1 MSTVKTFFK
10 NIFKRKPNKLTGS
23 VERYQDFSYSL
34 NGYSTNSLNN
44 PLSAAEFLMYGL
56 CVRAVQLIANDIGKV
71 NFRHLKILSN
81 GERVPIANSQL
92 SKLLNTSPN
101 QTQTPWAFKKTLIW
115 NLMLHGKAPILVV
128 REPESNSI
136 AELFPIFP
144 NYVEKEENENGVQ
157 YWWVKGDKPLRL
169 YDDEIIWIDYE
180 LIPGFES
187 LNIRTLFK
195 STIAKLKENEISLA
209 RAVTYDLRHN
219 LLVKIRD
226 ATNREQR
233 EEAENA
239 IRAMIQ
245 RQKQTGS
252 LGMVVDQKWDVG
264 KIGDLVNMQIDHQTR
279 NSIGREFA
287 ASLGIPPAKLGIDDP
302 NKYNSSVELNRAYVD
317 NSLKPLLINI
327 TQEMTKAIGGRDEE
341 ITYRPIDLLSIDAKS
356 IQEFASSGIN
366 NGFITP
372 NEIRELLGFDKHPDG
387 DSLLANGTLTP
398 VNLLQNPNFDVPKEK
413 GKEDT

>member
-1 MSTVKTFFK
+1 MRQFKSLFK
-10 NIFKRKPNKLTGS
+10 NIFKRKPKNLADN
-23 VERYQDFSYSL
+23 VDRYQDFSFSL
-34 NGYSTNSLNN
+34 NSYSNNSLSN
-44 PLSAAEFLMYGL
+44 PLNPAEFLMYGL

-71 NFRHLKILSN
+71 NFRHLKLSSN
-81 GERVPIANSQL
+81 GEKIPIANSQIVR
-92 SKLLNTSPN
+92 LLNQTPN
-101 QTQTPWAFKKTLIW
+101 RTQTPWIFKKTLIW
-115 NLMLHGKAPILVV
+115 NLLLYGKAPILVV
-128 REPESNSI
+128 RNPETGTI
-136 AELFPIFP
+136 DELYPIFP
-144 NYVEKEENENGVQ
+144 NYVEKDESETGITF
-157 YWWVKGDKPLRL
+157 WWVKGEKPLQL
-169 YDDEIIWIDYE
+169 YADEIVWIDYE
-180 LIPGFES
+180 LIPGFDS

-226 ATNREQR
+226 ATNAEQR
-233 EEAENA
+233 QEAENA
-239 IRAMIQ
+239 IRAMIH

-327 TQEMTKAIGGRDEE
+327 TQEITKTLAKNNEE
-341 ITYRPIDLLSIDAKS
+341 ITYRPVDLLSIDAKS
-356 IQEFASSGIN
+356 IQEFAASGIN

-372 NEIRELLGFDKHPDG
+372 NEVRELLGFDKHPDG
-387 DSLLANGTLTP
+387 DKLLANGTLTP
-398 VNLLQNPNFDVPKEK
+398 VNILGANLLPDKNTK
-413 GKEDT
+413 GEGNE